1 MALPSPGNAWEQRA
15 LKKANSYF
23 ADWKLH
29 CWVGFQNTAHR
40 VAPTTNLCLL
50 RRQQICAEWDD
61 SVKPTEHLDCTE
73 NRSRKWAQ
81 KWRRN
86 GVPRSAGSVFGMH
99 CLMETCTTGQQ
110 RVPTQSQNWTRKK
123 SKKKNGA
130 PEMVPINGPLF
141 SFFYNQALQ
150 RHPTETP
157 KTVPEEE
164 HQTSRFDEPEFW

>member
-29 CWVGFQNTAHR
+29 CWVGFQNTANG

-81 KWRRN
+81 KWRRKW
-86 GVPRSAGSVFGMH
+86 GAKIGRIRVRDALPHGDMH
-99 CLMETCTTGQQ
+99 NRATTSTYTK
-110 RVPTQSQNWTRKK
+110 PKLDAKK
-123 SKKKNGA
+123 AKNGA

-141 SFFYNQALQ
+141 NNQALQ
-150 RHPTETP
+150 RHPKETP

-164 HQTSRFDEPEFW
+164 PQKSRFDEPEFW